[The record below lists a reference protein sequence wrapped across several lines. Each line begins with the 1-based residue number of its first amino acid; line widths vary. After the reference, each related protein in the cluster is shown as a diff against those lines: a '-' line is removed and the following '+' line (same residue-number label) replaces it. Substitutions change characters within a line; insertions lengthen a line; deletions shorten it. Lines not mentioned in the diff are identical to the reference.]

1 MTELTQIATLLP
13 LTEAVQRPAQTEL
26 VEELLA
32 IGAALSG
39 IQDLDELLTL
49 ILQKCRE
56 ITCSDAGSVYLLD
69 HSEDVPKLLF
79 KVTQNASLPHT
90 SFSEFAVPLSPRSL
104 AGYVA
109 LTGKSLN
116 IPDAYNLEPGVP
128 YSLDRSFDREF
139 DYRTCSVLVLPMQ
152 NRETEV
158 IGVLQLINRKV
169 VPQTRLTVDN
179 TLELTQ
185 PYSDWEE
192 RIVRSLASQAAISI
206 ERNLLQESIENLFE
220 GFVRA
225 SVQVIESRDPSTFG
239 HSERVATLT
248 LGLGRE
254 VNSIF
259 NGPLSSQYFDDR
271 QLQEMR
277 YAALLHD
284 FGKVGVPEAVLNKQN
299 KLHPQQL
306 EQIRSRFAL
315 ARRSL
320 ELERAHLKLQRVLD
334 HFQPPLG
341 TEHQGDRC
349 PLCGGLDRLDQEL
362 ATAITELQ
370 QHWSLIL
377 RLNEPQILEKG
388 GFQALTD
395 EVLAQLTHL
404 TQHTYQDENHQE
416 RHLLTQEEVSQ
427 LLVPRGN
434 LTPDERLVIE
444 SHVTRTYEFLKQIPW
459 TRNLQ
464 EVPRIAYAHHEK
476 LDGQGYPLGLKG
488 HAIPIQ
494 SQILT
499 VADIYDALTASDRP
513 YKHRVP
519 VSKALYILDQ
529 EADRNRINQDLVQL
543 FKQRQVFQV
552 LGHQLEE

>member
-1 MTELTQIATLLP
+1 MSELIQAAALLP
-13 LTEAVQRPAQTEL
+13 TTQEIVETNQAEL
-26 VEELLA
+26 VDELLA

-56 ITCSDAGSVYLLD
+56 ITCSDAGSVYLID
-69 HSEDVPKLLF
+69 HSDDVPKLLF
-79 KVTQNASLPHT
+79 KITQNVSLPHT
-90 SFSEFAVPLSPRSL
+90 SFTEFAMPLSPRSL

-109 LTGKSLN
+109 LTGESLN

-128 YSLDRSFDREF
+128 YNLDRSFDREF
-139 DYRTCSVLVLPMQ
+139 AYRTCSVLVLPMQ

-169 VPQTRLTVDN
+169 VAHTRLTVEN

-185 PYSDWEE
+185 PYSEWEE
-192 RIVRSLASQAAISI
+192 HIVRSLASQAAISI

-220 GFVRA
+220 GFVHA

-239 HSERVATLT
+239 HSERVAELT
-248 LGLGRE
+248 LSLGKE
-254 VNSIF
+254 VNTIYG
-259 NGPLSSQYFDDR
+259 GPLSAIYFDER

-284 FGKVGVPEAVLNKQN
+284 FGKVGVPEAVLNKQK
-299 KLHPQQL
+299 KLHPDQL
-306 EQIRSRFAL
+306 SQIQARFGI
-315 ARRSL
+315 ARQSL

-334 HFQPPLG
+334 HFQPLLG
-341 TEHQGDRC
+341 AEHHGSQC
-349 PLCGGLDRLDQEL
+349 PLCGGIDPLDREL
-362 ATAITELQ
+362 ADKIAELQ
-370 QHWSLIL
+370 HYWSLIVQ
-377 RLNEPQILEKG
+377 LNEPQILEKS
-388 GFQALTD
+388 GFQPLTED
-395 EVLAQLTHL
+395 VLAQLTEL
-404 TQHTYQDENHQE
+404 THYIYQDANGQKQ
-416 RHLLTQEEVSQ
+416 HLLTQAEVNQ

-434 LTPDERLVIE
+434 LTPQERQIIE
-444 SHVTRTYEFLKQIPW
+444 SHVTKTYEFLKKIPW
-459 TRNLQ
+459 TRHLQ
-464 EVPRIAYAHHEK
+464 NVPRIAYAHHEK
-476 LDGQGYPLGLKG
+476 LDGQGYPLGLRG
-488 HAIPIQ
+488 NAIPIQ

-529 EADRNRINQDLVQL
+529 EAERNRINQDLVQV
-543 FKQRQVFQV
+543 FKQREIFKI
-552 LGHQLEE
+552 LGHSLSG